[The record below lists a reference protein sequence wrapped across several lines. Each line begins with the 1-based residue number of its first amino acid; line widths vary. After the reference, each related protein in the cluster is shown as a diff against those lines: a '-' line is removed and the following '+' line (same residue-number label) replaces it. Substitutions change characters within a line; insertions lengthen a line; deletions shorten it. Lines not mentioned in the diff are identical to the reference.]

1 MKAKYHIVI
10 FAALLAVGFA
20 GCKTESEGSRDTV
33 PPGKLSN
40 VEFTPLNGGGYFRY
54 TIPSDEDY
62 LYARAEYETD
72 AGETISRTS
81 SVYCDSL
88 MISGLGSVRPY
99 EVRLYAVDNSA
110 NESEPVVMEVTPLEP
125 NVTAI
130 ASTLKIYPGFSA
142 LVITLENPLEE
153 AVDIYVNI
161 KTADGREALKVYSS
175 NLPEDR
181 IFINQL
187 EAIPYTVSAYIQDR
201 YGNATPEMDF
211 GTMTPLEDYELSKD
225 SFTFLRDQLLYGS
238 HWDYGEPVWED
249 QHPYE
254 DYMPMYTQDSM
265 KNAKETNFEGNI
277 NKFWDGMIDEDVSYS
292 LNYFHS
298 GTSYP
303 FSYFIDLG
311 REVCISRLRIWQR
324 NQYQWAKYSV
334 KTFHIYISNDPDPSD
349 GVLDDW
355 EYVGEYTL
363 NKPAGEAEAKLEF
376 TEGSE
381 FWVYPDDPQ
390 FTRPF
395 RYLRFKAVKDF
406 DNGTIGCMSEITLY
420 GKEAN

>member
-1 MKAKYHIVI
+1 MPWTTA
-10 FAALLAVGFA
+10 
-20 GCKTESEGSRDTV
+20 
-33 PPGKLSN
+33 P
-40 VEFTPLNGGGYFRY
+40 
-54 TIPSDEDY
+54 
-62 LYARAEYETD
+62 
-72 AGETISRTS
+72 TS
-81 SVYCDSL
+81 P
-88 MISGLGSVRPY
+88 I
-99 EVRLYAVDNSA
+99 
-110 NESEPVVMEVTPLEP
+110 PVVVSVTPLEP

-130 ASTLKIYPGFSA
+130 AGTLNIYPGFSA

-161 KTADGREALKVYSS
+161 KTDDGREALKVYSS

-187 EAIPYTVSAYIQDR
+187 EAIPYTVTAYIKDR
-201 YGNATPEMDF
+201 YGNTTETMDF

-225 SFTFLRDQLLYGS
+225 QFTFLRDQLLYGS
-238 HWDYGEPVWED
+238 NWDYSEPQWED
-249 QHPYE
+249 QHPCE
-254 DYMPMYTQDSM
+254 EYMPMYTKDSM
-265 KNAKETNFEGNI
+265 KNAKETNYEGSI
-277 NKFWDGMIDEDVSYS
+277 AKFWDGMYDEDVQYS

-298 GTSYP
+298 GVSYP

-324 NQYQWAKYSV
+324 NQYQWARYSV

>member
-1 MKAKYHIVI
+1 M
-10 FAALLAVGFA
+10 
-20 GCKTESEGSRDTV
+20 
-33 PPGKLSN
+33 LSN
-40 VEFTPLNGGGYFRY
+40 VEFTPVNGGGYFRY
-54 TIPSDEDY
+54 TIPDDEDY

-72 AGETISRTS
+72 AGQTISRTS

-110 NESEPVVMEVTPLEP
+110 NESDPVVVSVTPLEP

-130 ASTLKIYPGFSA
+130 AGTLNIYPGFSA

-161 KTADGREALKVYSS
+161 KTDDGREALKVYSS

-187 EAIPYTVSAYIQDR
+187 EAIPYTVTAYIKDR
-201 YGNATPEMDF
+201 YGNTTETMDF

-225 SFTFLRDQLLYGS
+225 QFTFLRDQLLYGS
-238 HWDYGEPVWED
+238 NWDYSESQWED

-254 DYMPMYTQDSM
+254 EYMPMYTKDSM
-265 KNAKETNFEGNI
+265 KNAKETNYEGSI
-277 NKFWDGMIDEDVSYS
+277 AKFWDGMYDEDVQYS

-298 GTSYP
+298 GVSYP

-324 NQYQWAKYSV
+324 NQYQWARYSV